1 MKYVPTR
8 GDLENCKKMQNAK
21 GGPRTFWFDKG
32 GEWGADEFFMLS
44 WGHGVL
50 ELFLVGAV
58 PLQPAMGSLNQP
70 ICQYISLW
78 RL

>member
-1 MKYVPTR
+1 MCSNKGGP
-8 GDLENCKKMQNAK
+8 GKLQKNAK

-32 GEWGADEFFMLS
+32 RGTEEFFMLS
-44 WGHGVL
+44 WEHGVL
-50 ELFLVGAV
+50 ELFMVGAV